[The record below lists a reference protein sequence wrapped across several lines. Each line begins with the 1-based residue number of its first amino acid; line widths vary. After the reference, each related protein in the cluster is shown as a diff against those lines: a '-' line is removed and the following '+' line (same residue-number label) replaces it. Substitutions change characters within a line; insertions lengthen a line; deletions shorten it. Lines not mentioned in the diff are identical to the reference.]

1 MIRVRLFC
9 LSCLFLLLL
18 PGCSGEPAQPQQIA
32 RPTIPT
38 PNAGTSVVSGQVV
51 GSNTQAPIKDTYV
64 YLAKVFWNAAHT
76 QAAFAVDV
84 SRSPVAKTDQNG
96 FFSLTQV
103 EPSEYVL
110 VVGDYDGSNEAV
122 REKSGDARIY
132 KTEMNKVL
140 DIGTVQVNL
149 AVAK

>member
-1 MIRVRLFC
+1 MIRVRLFY
-9 LSCLFLLLL
+9 LSYLFLLLL
-18 PGCSGEPAQPQQIA
+18 PSCSSEPAQPQQSA

-38 PNAGTSVVSGQVV
+38 PNRSTSVVSGQVV
-51 GSNTQAPIKDTYV
+51 GSTTQAPIKDTYV
-64 YLAKVFWNAAHT
+64 YLAKVYWNAAHT
-76 QAAFAVDV
+76 QAAFAVDA
-84 SRSPVAKTDQNG
+84 SHSPVAKTDQNG

-110 VVGDYDGSNEAV
+110 VVGDYYGSNDAV

-132 KTEMNKVL
+132 IAEMNKVL
-140 DIGTVQVNL
+140 DVGTVQVNL